1 MMSFGIET
9 GWLTENG
16 MNTGWKGMFEIE
28 RKVKSREAFVLV
40 QNLIVYQNNL
50 IVILKREN

>member
-1 MMSFGIET
+1 
-9 GWLTENG
+9 
-16 MNTGWKGMFEIE
+16 MFEIE

-50 IVILKREN
+50 IVILKGENWLVKMHNQSLT